1 MESYATHIEITYMDE
16 FYNRLG
22 LPGYLYETDNKQQQ
36 LITANI
42 WYTTLLFDLT
52 DNQNQGRFN
61 RVLPFDN
68 AENFT
73 VREVQEALKNA
84 TDLDDYRANLDALG
98 KDNPADVLQLFN
110 NW

>member
-22 LPGYLYETDNKQQQ
+22 ETLYLYEGDNKQSQG
-36 LITANI
+36 TNFNI
-42 WYTTLLFDLT
+42 WYTTLLYDLT
-52 DNQNQGRFN
+52 DTQNQGFFN
-61 RVLPFDN
+61 NFFPVDN

-84 TDLDDYRANLDALG
+84 TDLDDYRANLDALN